1 MHQIFKN
8 ISFTLLSNVV
18 CTIVS
23 ILVVFFVPKS
33 VGVENYGYFQLYLFY
48 INYTGFLHFGWADG
62 VYLRYGGAY
71 YKDLNKPMFAAQ
83 FRLFI
88 VMELVFSVILCW
100 WANSFVDVAE
110 KQIVYTLI
118 GFSMMLALPKTFLQ
132 YILQGTN
139 RIKEYAT
146 LIMIERVVYGS
157 LALLIVFVQKDS
169 FSLIIGT
176 DLTGKFVALLY
187 AFYHCRDI
195 VFGRIGSL
203 REALADIVANIS
215 VGIKL
220 MLANVACLL
229 IIGIVRWSIE
239 REWNVSVFGKISLTL
254 SISNLMMI
262 FIRSVSMVLLPTLR
276 RTDASKYASI
286 YSSLKIGFLI
296 ATFGGLLI
304 YYPLN
309 TFLLYWLPDYA
320 DSLKYMAI
328 LFPLCIYEGKLS
340 LLVETYLKTMRMEK
354 KLLLSNIVTLVFSC
368 VLTLIFVFILKNLT
382 LTVLAILLIFAFRT
396 FLGEFFLSQKLKIK
410 IVRDG
415 LLECFLVSAF
425 VATSWFL
432 NSVVGL
438 IAYCLIYILY
448 VLFYKKELLGLIA
461 IIKTIAKKKQ

>member
-71 YKDLNKPMFAAQ
+71 YKDLNKPMFATQ

-157 LALLIVFVQKDS
+157 LALLIVFAQKDS

-438 IAYCLIYILY
+438 IVYCLIYILY

-461 IIKTIAKKKQ
+461 TIKTIAKKKQ

>member
-71 YKDLNKPMFAAQ
+71 YKDLNKPMFATQ

-88 VMELVFSVILCW
+88 VMEFVFSVILCW

-157 LALLIVFVQKDS
+157 LALLIVFAQKDS

-432 NSVVGL
+432 NSVEGL

-461 IIKTIAKKKQ
+461 IIKMIAKKKQ

>member
-71 YKDLNKPMFAAQ
+71 YKDLDKTMFATQ

-100 WANSFVDVAE
+100 WANSFVEVAE

-157 LALLIVFVQKDS
+157 LALLIVFAQKDS

-176 DLTGKFVALLY
+176 DLAGKFIALLY

-195 VFGRIGSL
+195 VFGRFGSIKNVF
-203 REALADIVANIS
+203 ADIVANIG

-229 IIGIVRWSIE
+229 IIGVVRWSIE

-276 RTDASKYASI
+276 RTDSSKYASI

-296 ATFGGLLI
+296 AMFGGLLL

-309 TFLLYWLPDYA
+309 SFLLYWLPAYA

-382 LTVLAILLIFAFRT
+382 LTVFAILLIFAFRT

-410 IVRDG
+410 IVWDG
-415 LLECFLVSAF
+415 LLECVLVSTF

-438 IAYCLIYILY
+438 IFYCLIYFLY
-448 VLFYKKELLGLIA
+448 VLFYKKELLGLVSLV
-461 IIKTIAKKKQ
+461 KTIMKKN

>member
-8 ISFTLLSNVV
+8 ISFTFLSNIV
-18 CTIVS
+18 CTVVS
-23 ILVVFFVPKS
+23 VLVVFFVPKS

-71 YKDLNKPMFAAQ
+71 YKDLDKPMFATQ
-83 FRLFI
+83 FRLF
-88 VMELVFSVILCW
+88 VAMELLFSIVLCS
-100 WANSFVDVAE
+100 WAYFFVDLAE
-110 KQIVYTLI
+110 KQVVYSLI
-118 GFSMMLALPKTFLQ
+118 GISMFLALPKTFLQ
-132 YILQGTN
+132 YLLQGTN

-157 LALLIVFVQKDS
+157 LALLIVFAQKDS

-176 DLTGKFVALLY
+176 DLIGKFVALLY

-195 VFGRIGSL
+195 VFGHFGSL
-203 REALADIVANIS
+203 KDAFADVFANVK

-220 MLANVACLL
+220 MLANVASLL
-229 IIGIVRWSIE
+229 ILGVVRWSIE
-239 REWNVSVFGKISLTL
+239 HEWNVSVFGKISLTL
-254 SISNLMMI
+254 SISNIMML

-276 RTDASKYASI
+276 RTDSSKYASI

-296 ATFGGLLI
+296 AVLGALLL

-309 TFLLYWLPDYA
+309 TFLLYWLPAYA

-354 KLLLSNIVTLVFSC
+354 VLLMSNIVTLVFSC
-368 VLTLIFVFILKNLT
+368 LLTVLFVFVLENLT
-382 LTVLAILLIFAFRT
+382 WTVLAILLIFAFRT

>member
-71 YKDLNKPMFAAQ
+71 YKDLNKPMFATQ

-157 LALLIVFVQKDS
+157 LALLIVFAQKDS

>member
-71 YKDLNKPMFAAQ
+71 YKDLNKPMFATQ

-157 LALLIVFVQKDS
+157 LALLIVFAQKDS

-432 NSVVGL
+432 NSVEGL

>member
-157 LALLIVFVQKDS
+157 LALLIVFAQKDS

>member
-71 YKDLNKPMFAAQ
+71 YKDLNKPMFATQ

-157 LALLIVFVQKDS
+157 LALLIVFAQKDS

-229 IIGIVRWSIE
+229 IIGVVRWSIE
-239 REWNVSVFGKISLTL
+239 REWDVSVFGKISLTL

-320 DSLKYMAI
+320 DCLKYMAI

>member
-1 MHQIFKN
+1 MPSLIKN
-8 ISFTLLSNVV
+8 ISYSFLSNVV
-18 CTIVS
+18 CCIVS
-23 ILVVFFVPKS
+23 ILVTFFVPKS
-33 VGVENYGYFQLYLFY
+33 LGVENYGYFQLYLFY

-71 YKDLNKPMFAAQ
+71 YKDLNKPVFATQ

-88 VMELVFSVILCW
+88 VMELVFSIILCW

-110 KQIVYTLI
+110 KQIVYSLI

-157 LALLIVFVQKDS
+157 LALLIVFAQKDS

-239 REWNVSVFGKISLTL
+239 REWDVSVFGKISLTL

-276 RTDASKYASI
+276 RTDSSKYASI
-286 YSSLKIGFLI
+286 YSNLKTGFLVLI
-296 ATFGGLLI
+296 FAGLLV

-309 TFLLYWLPDYA
+309 AFLLYWLPDYA
-320 DSLKYMAI
+320 DCLVYMAI
-328 LFPLCIYEGKLS
+328 LFPLCLYEGKLS

-354 KLLLSNIVTLVFSC
+354 MLLISNI
-368 VLTLIFVFILKNLT
+368 LTLTLSCILTVLFVFVCRNLT
-382 LTVLAILLIFAFRT
+382 LTVLGILLIFSFRAF
-396 FLGEFFLSQKLKIK
+396 FGEFLLSQKIRMSFFK
-410 IVRDG
+410 DG
-415 LLECFLVSAF
+415 ILESILTASFVLSA
-425 VATSWFL
+425 WFL
-432 NSVVGL
+432 NNYIGFFVYGV
-438 IAYCLIYILY
+438 IYLIY
-448 VLFYKKELLGLIA
+448 VLIYKKRLCELINMLKINM
-461 IIKTIAKKKQ
+461 AKRK